1 MPLEDLTKYV
11 VFEYRLKLFTWN
23 VSHIFHGFFIFEKD
37 HTSTMVRPLNCLR
50 VSQLKVILVH
60 VRIFAE
66 HIYFWFEL
74 SSFHDVSCKQYVFF
88 TKTLSLIRQGF
99 DLGKDEVMQDLTLKF
114 GFLGALS
121 YVLRIKKRGLA
132 WLAIPCNSFTFMSSS
147 QHQRSWFAPFGSSFY
162 PWVHLGN
169 MVCARTCLLIAV
181 AICRSVAFF
190 VENPLRTSL
199 DCWPY
204 LNFLMHN
211 HWLSPHR
218 TSWQETQFWTKTN
231 ISTVYV
237 P

>member
-1 MPLEDLTKYV
+1 M
-11 VFEYRLKLFTWN
+11 
-23 VSHIFHGFFIFEKD
+23 
-37 HTSTMVRPLNCLR
+37 
-50 VSQLKVILVH
+50 
-60 VRIFAE
+60 
-66 HIYFWFEL
+66 
-74 SSFHDVSCKQYVFF
+74 
-88 TKTLSLIRQGF
+88 SLIRQGF

-181 AICRSVAFF
+181 AICRSVTFF